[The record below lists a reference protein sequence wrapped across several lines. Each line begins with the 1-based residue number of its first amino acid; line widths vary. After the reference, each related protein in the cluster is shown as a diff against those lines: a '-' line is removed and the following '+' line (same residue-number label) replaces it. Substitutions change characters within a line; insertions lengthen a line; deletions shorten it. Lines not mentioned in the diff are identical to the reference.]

1 MGSSFSN
8 QTLWKRISG
17 ESTFRHPRFQSENG
31 HCLGRLL
38 KYRHFTH
45 RRKHGQ
51 LDTRIPDHVGECP
64 RASLGTS
71 GGSLVLPTSLPFHVA
86 TRYRDP
92 SLGVARLRVR
102 LRCLRMTINRCRG
115 LDSGSRNDFFG
126 EVRGP
131 TSWGRRTDSADF
143 GESRELGRG
152 EGLVPCGAS
161 VEFVAF
167 VARLKRCPSP

>member
-1 MGSSFSN
+1 MDSW
-8 QTLWKRISG
+8 THAYRTTW
-17 ESTFRHPRFQSENG
+17 EN
-31 HCLGRLL
+31 
-38 KYRHFTH
+38 
-45 RRKHGQ
+45 
-51 LDTRIPDHVGECP
+51 VP

-92 SLGVARLRVR
+92 SWGVARLRPL

-167 VARLKRCPSP
+167 VARLKPCPSNTLALGVCSASSEACA

>member
-1 MGSSFSN
+1 MDSW
-8 QTLWKRISG
+8 THAYRTTW
-17 ESTFRHPRFQSENG
+17 EN
-31 HCLGRLL
+31 
-38 KYRHFTH
+38 
-45 RRKHGQ
+45 
-51 LDTRIPDHVGECP
+51 VP

-131 TSWGRRTDSADF
+131 ILGEGEQYSGISGSQGSWGVVKVWSLR
-143 GESRELGRG
+143 GLGRI
-152 EGLVPCGAS
+152 CGFCGTA
-161 VEFVAF
+161 
-167 VARLKRCPSP
+167 